1 MEQSLPLYSALQLV
15 HAEPAQKPRA
25 PTPGAAMHAIV
36 AAAHADWLFDPKF
49 NGWDAKE

>member
-1 MEQSLPLYSALQLV
+1 MTSKPEPAPK
-15 HAEPAQKPRA
+15 ATKPAQKPRA